1 MTRLLA
7 SDLLKEQILINK
19 NTNCDRVDLEQ
30 IFLFILKVTRSDFY
44 SKSYYLSSEDY
55 KNLGD
60 MINRRNDGEPL
71 AYIVGKIGFWN
82 IDLKVNKHV
91 LVPRPETETIMELV
105 LDSFDQQSIKIL
117 VAGTGSG
124 AIALALASERKNWL
138 IYALEKSENS
148 IKIAIDNMNNLGLR
162 VGFFRSNWL
171 DAIQSS
177 SLDVVVSNPPYID
190 ANDLR
195 LKADGVSKEPI
206 EALVSKDQGF
216 ADLNK
221 IIKDSFRCLV
231 KGGRIFVEHAPEQ
244 SDLVEEFY
252 EESNY
257 TAIEVHKDLNGDNR
271 VSSGIKN

>member
-30 IFLFILKVTRSDFY
+30 LFLFILKIKRSDFY
-44 SKSYYLSSEDY
+44 SKSHYLTSEDY
-55 KNLGD
+55 KNLSD

-91 LVPRPETETIMELV
+91 LVPRPETETIIELV
-105 LDSFDQQSIKIL
+105 LNSFDQQSIKIL
-117 VAGTGSG
+117 DAGTGSG

-148 IKIAIDNMNNLGLR
+148 IKIAIDNMNNLGLH

-171 DAIQSS
+171 DSIQSS
-177 SLDVVVSNPPYID
+177 SLDVIVSNPPYIA

-195 LKADGVSKEPI
+195 LEADGVSKEPL

-252 EESNY
+252 KKSNY

>member
-7 SDLLKEQILINK
+7 SELLKEQILIN
-19 NTNCDRVDLEQ
+19 NDTNCDRIDLEQ
-30 IFLFILKVTRSDFY
+30 IFLFILNINRSDFY

-55 KNLGD
+55 KKLGD

-71 AYIVGKIGFWN
+71 AYILGKKGFWN
-82 IDLKVNKHV
+82 IDLIINEHV

-105 LDSFDQQSIKIL
+105 LSSYNQQPIKVL
-117 VAGTGSG
+117 DAGTGSG
-124 AIALALASERKNWL
+124 AIALALASERINWL
-138 IYALEKSENS
+138 IYALDKSENS
-148 IKIAIDNMNNLGLR
+148 IQIAIDNMINLGLY
-162 VGFFRSNWL
+162 VGFFRSDWL
-171 DAIQSS
+171 DSIQSF
-177 SLDVVVSNPPYID
+177 SLDVIVSNPPYIAAD
-190 ANDLR
+190 DPR
-195 LKADGVSKEPI
+195 LKADGVSKEPV
-206 EALVSKDQGF
+206 EALVSENQGF

-252 EESNY
+252 KESNY

-271 VSSGIKN
+271 VSSGIKE

>member
-30 IFLFILKVTRSDFY
+30 IFLFILKITRSDFY
-44 SKSYYLSSEDY
+44 SKSHYLTSEDY
-55 KNLGD
+55 KNLSD

-117 VAGTGSG
+117 DAGTGSG

-252 EESNY
+252 KKSNY
-257 TAIEVHKDLNGDNR
+257 TDIEVHKDLNGDNR

>member
-44 SKSYYLSSEDY
+44 SKSHYLSLEDY

-71 AYIVGKIGFWN
+71 AYIIGKIGFWN
-82 IDLKVNKHV
+82 IDLKINKHV

-117 VAGTGSG
+117 DAGTGSG

-148 IKIAIDNMNNLGLR
+148 IKLAIDNMNNLGLR
-162 VGFFRSNWL
+162 IGFFRSNWL

-206 EALVSKDQGF
+206 EALISKDQGF
-216 ADLNK
+216 ADLSK

-231 KGGRIFVEHAPEQ
+231 KGGRVFVEHAPEQ

>member
-30 IFLFILKVTRSDFY
+30 IFLFILKITRSDFY
-44 SKSYYLSSEDY
+44 SKSHYLTSEDF
-55 KNLGD
+55 KNLSD

-117 VAGTGSG
+117 DAGTGSG

>member
-30 IFLFILKVTRSDFY
+30 LFLFILKIKRSDFY
-44 SKSYYLSSEDY
+44 SKSHYLTSEDY
-55 KNLGD
+55 KNLSD
-60 MINRRNDGEPL
+60 MINRRNAGEPL

-91 LVPRPETETIMELV
+91 LVPRPETETIIELV
-105 LDSFDQQSIKIL
+105 LNSFDQQSIKIL
-117 VAGTGSG
+117 DAGTGSG

-148 IKIAIDNMNNLGLR
+148 IKIAIDNMNNLGLH

-171 DAIQSS
+171 DSIQSS
-177 SLDVVVSNPPYID
+177 SLDVIVSNPPYIA

-195 LKADGVSKEPI
+195 LEADGVSKEPL

-252 EESNY
+252 KKSNY

>member
-44 SKSYYLSSEDY
+44 SKSHYLSAEDY

-60 MINRRNDGEPL
+60 MIYRRNDGEPL

-117 VAGTGSG
+117 DAGTGSG

>member
-30 IFLFILKVTRSDFY
+30 LFLFILKIKRSDFY
-44 SKSYYLSSEDY
+44 SKSHYLTSEDY
-55 KNLGD
+55 KNLSD

-91 LVPRPETETIMELV
+91 LVPRPETETIIELV
-105 LDSFDQQSIKIL
+105 LNSFDQQSIKIL
-117 VAGTGSG
+117 DAGTGSG

-252 EESNY
+252 KKSNY

>member
-30 IFLFILKVTRSDFY
+30 LFLFILKIKRSDFY
-44 SKSYYLSSEDY
+44 SKSHYLTSEDY
-55 KNLGD
+55 KNLSD

-91 LVPRPETETIMELV
+91 LVPRPETETIIELV
-105 LDSFDQQSIKIL
+105 LNSFDQQSIKIL
-117 VAGTGSG
+117 DAGTGSG

-148 IKIAIDNMNNLGLR
+148 IKIAIDNMNNLGLH

-171 DAIQSS
+171 DSIQSS
-177 SLDVVVSNPPYID
+177 SLDVVVSNPPYIA

-195 LKADGVSKEPI
+195 LEADGVSKEPL

-252 EESNY
+252 KKSNY

>member
-30 IFLFILKVTRSDFY
+30 LFLFILKIKRSDFY
-44 SKSYYLSSEDY
+44 SKSHYLTSEDY
-55 KNLGD
+55 KNLSD

-117 VAGTGSG
+117 DAGTGSG

-138 IYALEKSENS
+138 IYALEKSEDS
-148 IKIAIDNMNNLGLR
+148 IKIAIDNMNNLGLH

-171 DAIQSS
+171 DSIQSS
-177 SLDVVVSNPPYID
+177 SLDVIVSNPPYIA

-195 LKADGVSKEPI
+195 LEADGVSKEPL

-252 EESNY
+252 KECNY